1 MDTQQSRQH
10 ESASFPHDFLDF
22 LPISPGRRHHIGDY
36 ALDAGRLDTF
46 NRALHA
52 LSPEAPALTLDQ
64 IATAGERALAR
75 QGDGGLPPFVTSRM
89 AALARLE
96 AMAADAGWSSS
107 PELLRQVSVLVGY
120 RREQEDLIPDEQPV
134 VGLLDDAVLV
144 DVALQLLR
152 GELADYEDFCR
163 FRQVAAQFSDLPEA
177 GTGLTRAHWLT
188 AILQA
193 HSSLGLVNGKPRQ
206 RYVPDPR
213 TSLFHIT

>member
-1 MDTQQSRQH
+1 MDTQLRQH

-22 LPISPGRRHHIGDY
+22 LPVSPGRRHHIGSY
-36 ALDAGRLDTF
+36 ALEPRRLETF

-64 IATAGERALAR
+64 IATAGGRALAR
-75 QGDGGLPPFVTSRM
+75 HADGAVPPFVASRM
-89 AALARLE
+89 GALERLQ
-96 AMAADAGWSSS
+96 ALAADAPWSAS
-107 PELLRQVSVLVGY
+107 PELLRQVDVLVAY
-120 RREQEDLIPDEQPV
+120 RQERDDLIPDEQPV

-163 FRQVAAQFSDLPEA
+163 FRRVAAQFSDTSES
-177 GTGLTRAHWLT
+177 GTGVTRAHWLE